1 MAKNDIAVISEMFEE
16 FKQTLNNI
24 SSKVDAMHNKDKTN
38 QPNPEYMRLI
48 ERSREIKMGVDELF
62 PFIRNEVKECQGEV
76 EKRIKE
82 QTAKVTGN
90 QKVIAETLRKP
101 VGVKGVFIIS
111 FKSIKT
117 LIFLFSITAL
127 SLCSIYTNV
136 SQYMEKRLLQDSDLK
151 YRYIKLQNGISEKEL
166 LELEDLFNDRENKD
180 LIRELRDKI
189 EDKEKK
195 TTSSVTPKTRLFH
208 LSFDLGVQYPYPYR
222 CGMSANS
229 IVGNQ

>member
-38 QPNPEYMRLI
+38 QPDPEYMRLI
-48 ERSREIKMGVDELF
+48 ERSRETKMGVDDLF

-82 QTAKVTGN
+82 QAAKVIGN
-90 QKVIAETLRKP
+90 QKVIAEALRKP
-101 VGVKGVFIIS
+101 VGVKGVFSIS

-136 SQYMEKRLLQDSDLK
+136 SQYKEKCLLQDSDLK
-151 YRYIKLQNGISEKEL
+151 YRYIKLQNGIAEKEL
-166 LELEDLFNDRENKD
+166 LELEDLFNDSENTD
-180 LIRELRDKI
+180 LLKKLKNSI
-189 EDKEKK
+189 EEREKK
-195 TTSSVTPKTRLFH
+195 IK
-208 LSFDLGVQYPYPYR
+208 
-222 CGMSANS
+222 
-229 IVGNQ
+229 